1 MTSIRDIAALA
12 GVAPSTVSR
21 YLNQSGYVSQK
32 TGEKIQTIIDASDY
46 SPNLTARD
54 LSRGKNHRIG
64 VIIPHTK
71 HPYFID
77 IIRGLMAASL
87 ESQSN

>member
-32 TGEKIQTIIDASDY
+32 REKRFKPS
-46 SPNLTARD
+46 SMPLTT
-54 LSRGKNHRIG
+54 
-64 VIIPHTK
+64 VPT
-71 HPYFID
+71 
-77 IIRGLMAASL
+77 
-87 ESQSN
+87 